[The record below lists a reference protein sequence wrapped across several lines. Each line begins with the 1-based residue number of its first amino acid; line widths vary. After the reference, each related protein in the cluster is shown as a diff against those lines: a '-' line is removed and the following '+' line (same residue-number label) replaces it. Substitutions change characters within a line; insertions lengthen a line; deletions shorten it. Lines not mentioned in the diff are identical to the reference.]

1 MEKELEGTK
10 NLFWISY
17 SYTLVYLEI
26 QLHKIGNDLLIE
38 ENSNTIARIFQN
50 MRIEIFIGLELKV
63 LIEGVMVT
71 GCVRCLVAAA
81 GNLE

>member
-26 QLHKIGNDLLIE
+26 QLHKFGNDLLIAD
-38 ENSNTIARIFQN
+38 NSNTIARIFQN
-50 MRIEIFIGLELKV
+50 MRIEIFKRLELKV

-71 GCVRCLVAAA
+71 GCVRCLAAAA

>member
-26 QLHKIGNDLLIE
+26 QLHKFWNDLLIE
-38 ENSNTIARIFQN
+38 DNSNTIARIFQN
-50 MRIEIFIGLELKV
+50 MRIEIFKRLELKV

-71 GCVRCLVAAA
+71 GCVRCLAAA
-81 GNLE
+81 VGNLE

>member
-26 QLHKIGNDLLIE
+26 QLHKFGNDLLIE
-38 ENSNTIARIFQN
+38 DNSNTIARIFQN
-50 MRIEIFIGLELKV
+50 MRIKIFKGLELKV

-71 GCVRCLVAAA
+71 GCVRCLTAAA